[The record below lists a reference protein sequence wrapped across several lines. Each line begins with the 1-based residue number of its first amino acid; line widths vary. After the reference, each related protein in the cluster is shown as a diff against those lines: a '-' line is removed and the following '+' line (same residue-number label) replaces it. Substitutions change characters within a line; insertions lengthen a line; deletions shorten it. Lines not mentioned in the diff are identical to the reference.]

1 MGGSFERR
9 TPAEMAAIP
18 MRHDVTAAAVAA
30 ACSSTAVAPF
40 LMCVDRAV
48 VAAAAGTAPGGSLFR
63 AIAGV
68 AGEFVTKPK
77 TAFAQP
83 ALWMVAGVYG
93 GTYLAKNVSDVC
105 IERRGLSE
113 SHKGANA
120 AKFAATTACNMGGS
134 ILKDAA
140 FAKLYGSAVAAVVLV
155 SPASYALFAARDCLT
170 IGGAFVVPDALAAGL
185 TRATGASRETAATVS
200 QLVSPPLMQ
209 VLCTPMH
216 LLSLSLINEPS
227 ATAAAR
233 IAKLKLATPAALLAR
248 SLRMLP
254 AYGVGGILNTTLV
267 ARGRGMA
274 RAHALP
280 TGGGGPA
287 APPGFRGTAERGER
301 RGRRTSDSQKKKK
314 TRVSRAMTKTSRGRR
329 SRAVDSSGEASF
341 RVTLAGGWRGSRSP
355 RACAARRGSAAQRS
369 ARRAG
374 GARRRRS
381 ARRSRTRAPCA
392 SRRPGSRRSRSAA
405 ATATRRRGARRRRKQ
420 PAPKRRVGVSANGS
434 ARGCGAEGTRRES
447 KGGWDKDS
455 PLDGDAGGCGG
466 RGGPPAPPPARD
478 DERVDSSLIFCCVVA
493 THHRSPDRS
502 FSNVPNGRD
511 AAKCRARRRFAVDF
525 AFRVLTVKCRV
536 SSVPRAHAFFSAR
549 SNAVARGRP
558 RRAATRV
565 RGRRPLV
572 SRLVAS
578 HEA

>member
-113 SHKGANA
+113 SHKGAAA
-120 AKFAATTACNMGGS
+120 AKFAATTAFNMGGS

-140 FAKLYGSAVAAVVLV
+140 FARLYGSAVAAVVLV
-155 SPASYALFAARDCLT
+155 PPTSYALFAARDCLT

-185 TRATGASRETAATVS
+185 ANATGAAPETAATVS

-216 LLSLSLINEPS
+216 LLSLSLINDPG
-227 ATAAAR
+227 ATAAVRLAR
-233 IAKLKLATPAALLAR
+233 LRAATPATLLAR

-254 AYGVGGILNTTLV
+254 AYGVGGILNATLV
-267 ARGRGMA
+267 ARGRALA
-274 RAHALP
+274 RRRAGLGGG
-280 TGGGGPA
+280 TGGAPA
-287 APPGFRGTAERGER
+287 VGKE
-301 RGRRTSDSQKKKK
+301 GRKRQGRDEEKNKQNDGSSAAS
-314 TRVSRAMTKTSRGRR
+314 SRSNVAR
-329 SRAVDSSGEASF
+329 E
-341 RVTLAGGWRGSRSP
+341 TLAGGRFFGEGFFSGNTGGGLEGLAVAAGLRG
-355 RACAARRGSAAQRS
+355 AAGF
-369 ARRAG
+369 G
-374 GARRRRS
+374 GAEEHH
-381 ARRSRTRAPCA
+381 AP
-392 SRRPGSRRSRSAA
+392 
-405 ATATRRRGARRRRKQ
+405 RRRGAPAAQRAPVAHARAMRIPPPRFAALTLSKGDAEARARGAGGGASSSGSDDAAETPLAARFSRTKRFGERFRARLRR
-420 PAPKRRVGVSANGS
+420 GGGD
-434 ARGCGAEGTRRES
+434 GCGA
-447 KGGWDKDS
+447 GGGHRQRFVSW
-455 PLDGDAGGCGG
+455 G
-466 RGGPPAPPPARD
+466 RGG
-478 DERVDSSLIFCCVVA
+478 VW
-493 THHRSPDRS
+493 
-502 FSNVPNGRD
+502 
-511 AAKCRARRRFAVDF
+511 
-525 AFRVLTVKCRV
+525 
-536 SSVPRAHAFFSAR
+536 
-549 SNAVARGRP
+549 RP
-558 RRAATRV
+558 GRAAGAAAAGT
-565 RGRRPLV
+565 
-572 SRLVAS
+572 
-578 HEA
+578 

>member
-113 SHKGANA
+113 SHKGAAA
-120 AKFAATTACNMGGS
+120 AKFAATTAFNMGGS

-140 FAKLYGSAVAAVVLV
+140 FARLYGRAVAAVVLV
-155 SPASYALFAARDCLT
+155 PPTSYALFAARDCLT

-185 TRATGASRETAATVS
+185 ANATGAAPETAATVS

-216 LLSLSLINEPS
+216 LLSLSLINDPG
-227 ATAAAR
+227 ATAAVRLAR
-233 IAKLKLATPAALLAR
+233 LRAATPATLLAR

-254 AYGVGGILNTTLV
+254 AYGVGGILNATLV
-267 ARGRGMA
+267 ARGALLGWRA
-274 RAHALP
+274 RRAGLGGG
-280 TGGGGPA
+280 TGGAPVPGAKEPGRKRRETRERSERSSVDTEKIIKDDANA
-287 APPGFRGTAERGER
+287 A
-301 RGRRTSDSQKKKK
+301 
-314 TRVSRAMTKTSRGRR
+314 SRSNVARECVWR
-329 SRAVDSSGEASF
+329 
-341 RVTLAGGWRGSRSP
+341 AGGSSAMGSSPGTRAADWRGSPSP
-355 RACAARRGSAAQRS
+355 RACAARRRLAARRSTTRRGGGAHRPRS
-369 ARRAG
+369 ARRW
-374 GARRRRS
+374 
-381 ARRSRTRAPCA
+381 RTHAPCV
-392 SRRPGSRRSRSAA
+392 SRHPGSRRSRSA
-405 ATATRRRGARRRRKQ
+405 TATRRREPAAPAPARRPPAQTTPPRRLS
-420 PAPKRRVGVSANGS
+420 PRVFLVRDVSAS
-434 ARGCGAEGTRRES
+434 EFRRRGCGAGGTTAAAR
-447 KGGWDKDS
+447 GG
-455 PLDGDAGGCGG
+455 GGAQTFVRVVGARGGVEAGAG
-466 RGGPPAPPPARD
+466 RG
-478 DERVDSSLIFCCVVA
+478 
-493 THHRSPDRS
+493 H
-502 FSNVPNGRD
+502 
-511 AAKCRARRRFAVDF
+511 RRRGH
-525 AFRVLTVKCRV
+525 L
-536 SSVPRAHAFFSAR
+536 PRRRIFSFFSF
-549 SNAVARGRP
+549 V
-558 RRAATRV
+558 
-565 RGRRPLV
+565 
-572 SRLVAS
+572 
-578 HEA
+578 

>member
-113 SHKGANA
+113 SHKGAAA
-120 AKFAATTACNMGGS
+120 AKFAATTAFNMGGS

-140 FAKLYGSAVAAVVLV
+140 FARLYGRAVAAVVLV
-155 SPASYALFAARDCLT
+155 PPTSYALFAARDCLT

-185 TRATGASRETAATVS
+185 ANATGAAPETAATVS

-216 LLSLSLINEPS
+216 LLSLSLINDPG
-227 ATAAAR
+227 ATAAVRLAR
-233 IAKLKLATPAALLAR
+233 LRAATPATLLAR

-254 AYGVGGILNTTLV
+254 AYGVGGILNATLV
-267 ARGRGMA
+267 ARGRALA
-274 RAHALP
+274 RRRAGLGGG
-280 TGGGGPA
+280 TGGAPVPGAKEPGRKRRETRERSERSSVDTEKIIKDDANA
-287 APPGFRGTAERGER
+287 A
-301 RGRRTSDSQKKKK
+301 
-314 TRVSRAMTKTSRGRR
+314 SRSNVAR
-329 SRAVDSSGEASF
+329 E
-341 RVTLAGGWRGSRSP
+341 TLAGGRFFGDGFFSGNTGRGLEGL
-355 RACAARRGSAAQRS
+355 AVAAGLRGAA
-369 ARRAG
+369 AFG
-374 GARRRRS
+374 GAEEHH
-381 ARRSRTRAPCA
+381 AP
-392 SRRPGSRRSRSAA
+392 
-405 ATATRRRGARRRRKQ
+405 RRRGAPAAQRAPVAHARAMRVPPPRFAALTLSNGDAEARARGAGAGASSSGADDASETPLAARFSRTRRFGERFRARLRR
-420 PAPKRRVGVSANGS
+420 GGDD
-434 ARGCGAEGTRRES
+434 GCGA
-447 KGGWDKDS
+447 GGGHRQRFASW
-455 PLDGDAGGCGG
+455 G
-466 RGGPPAPPPARD
+466 RGG
-478 DERVDSSLIFCCVVA
+478 VW
-493 THHRSPDRS
+493 
-502 FSNVPNGRD
+502 
-511 AAKCRARRRFAVDF
+511 
-525 AFRVLTVKCRV
+525 
-536 SSVPRAHAFFSAR
+536 
-549 SNAVARGRP
+549 RP
-558 RRAATRV
+558 GRAAGT
-565 RGRRPLV
+565 
-572 SRLVAS
+572 A
-578 HEA
+578 AADT

>member
-254 AYGVGGILNTTLV
+254 AYGVGGILNSTLV
-267 ARGRGMA
+267 ARGRAMA

-280 TGGGGPA
+280 TVGGGTGSA
-287 APPGFRGTAERGER
+287 AGLPRDRGKRRETREKDERQ
-301 RGRRTSDSQKKKK
+301 SKKEK
-314 TRVSRAMTKTSRGRR
+314 
-329 SRAVDSSGEASF
+329 DASLP
-341 RVTLAGGWRGSRSP
+341 RDDKDVARETLAGGRFFGGGFFSGNLGGGWRGSRSP
-355 RACAARRGSAAQRS
+355 RACAARRGLAARRS

-381 ARRSRTRAPCA
+381 ARRSRTRARARPA
-392 SRRPGSRRSRSAA
+392 AQVRGAHAQRRRRRPDGAARGGEKNSRRRRAARRDASGSRRTVPRAA
-405 ATATRRRGARRRRKQ
+405 AARRGRAGNRRGDGTKTRPSMGTRGAVEVGAGRRRR
-420 PAPKRRVGVSANGS
+420 
-434 ARGCGAEGTRRES
+434 
-447 KGGWDKDS
+447 
-455 PLDGDAGGCGG
+455 L
-466 RGGPPAPPPARD
+466 
-478 DERVDSSLIFCCVVA
+478 
-493 THHRSPDRS
+493 
-502 FSNVPNGRD
+502 
-511 AAKCRARRRFAVDF
+511 
-525 AFRVLTVKCRV
+525 
-536 SSVPRAHAFFSAR
+536 
-549 SNAVARGRP
+549 
-558 RRAATRV
+558 RRATMNA
-565 RGRRPLV
+565 
-572 SRLVAS
+572 
-578 HEA
+578 

>member
-9 TPAEMAAIP
+9 TPAEMAVIP

-113 SHKGANA
+113 THKGANA

-140 FAKLYGSAVAAVVLV
+140 FAKLYGAAVAAVVLV
-155 SPASYALFAARDCLT
+155 PPASYALFAARDCLT

-216 LLSLSLINEPS
+216 LLSLSLINDPS

-254 AYGVGGILNTTLV
+254 AYGVGGILNSTLV
-267 ARGRGMA
+267 ARGRAMA
-274 RAHALP
+274 RARALP
-280 TGGGGPA
+280 TVGGGGGGA
-287 APPGFRGTAERGER
+287 AGRTRDRGKRRETRENDERQSPKDVARE
-301 RGRRTSDSQKKKK
+301 
-314 TRVSRAMTKTSRGRR
+314 
-329 SRAVDSSGEASF
+329 
-341 RVTLAGGWRGSRSP
+341 TLAGGRFFGGGFFSGNLGGGLEGFAVAAGLRG
-355 RACAARRGSAAQRS
+355 AAGF
-369 ARRAG
+369 G
-374 GARRRRS
+374 GAEER
-381 ARRSRTRAPCA
+381 
-392 SRRPGSRRSRSAA
+392 
-405 ATATRRRGARRRRKQ
+405 ATRRRGAPATQRAPVVHARAMRVPPPRFASLTLSGDESSGDQTARRAEEKKTAGANARKAAARRGLGERFR
-420 PAPKRRVGVSANGS
+420 ARLRRG
-434 ARGCGAEGTRRES
+434 
-447 KGGWDKDS
+447 
-455 PLDGDAGGCGG
+455 GDAPGIEFGMGQRLAPRWG
-466 RGGPPAPPPARD
+466 RGG
-478 DERVDSSLIFCCVVA
+478 LW
-493 THHRSPDRS
+493 RS
-502 FSNVPNGRD
+502 GR
-511 AAKCRARRRFAVDF
+511 AAGAASGARR
-525 AFRVLTVKCRV
+525 
-536 SSVPRAHAFFSAR
+536 
-549 SNAVARGRP
+549 
-558 RRAATRV
+558 
-565 RGRRPLV
+565 
-572 SRLVAS
+572 
-578 HEA
+578 

>member
-9 TPAEMAAIP
+9 TPAEMAVIP

-113 SHKGANA
+113 THKGANA

-140 FAKLYGSAVAAVVLV
+140 FAKLYGAAVAAVVLV
-155 SPASYALFAARDCLT
+155 PPASYALFAARDCLT

-216 LLSLSLINEPS
+216 LLSLSLINDPS

-254 AYGVGGILNTTLV
+254 AYGVGGILNSTLV
-267 ARGRGMA
+267 ARGRAMA
-274 RAHALP
+274 RARALP
-280 TGGGGPA
+280 TVGGGAA
-287 APPGFRGTAERGER
+287 APPGGRGTAERGER
-301 RGRRTSDSQKKKK
+301 RGRRTSDSHQ
-314 TRVSRAMTKTSRGRR
+314 KTSRGRR
-329 SRAVDSSGEASF
+329 SRAVGSSGGASF
-341 RVTLAGGWRGSRSP
+341 RATWAEGWRGSRSP
-355 RACAARRGSAAQRS
+355 RACAERRGSAARRS

-374 GARRRRS
+374 GARQRRS

-405 ATATRRRGARRRRKQ
+405 MRAPATRRRGARRRKNQ
-420 PAPKRRVGVSANGS
+420 PAPTREKPPRVGVSANGS

-447 KGGWDKDS
+447 NLGWDKGS

-478 DERVDSSLIFCCVVA
+478 DERVDSSFIFCCVVDDSSLSA
-493 THHRSPDRS
+493 EVFRSSPER
-502 FSNVPNGRD
+502 RD
-511 AAKCRARRRFAVDF
+511 AAKCRARRRFAIAVDF
-525 AFRVLTVKCRV
+525 AC
-536 SSVPRAHAFFSAR
+536 
-549 SNAVARGRP
+549 
-558 RRAATRV
+558 
-565 RGRRPLV
+565 
-572 SRLVAS
+572 
-578 HEA
+578 

>member
-9 TPAEMAAIP
+9 TPAEMAVIP

-77 TAFAQP
+77 TALAQP

-113 SHKGANA
+113 THKGANA

-140 FAKLYGSAVAAVVLV
+140 FAKLYGAAVAAVVLV
-155 SPASYALFAARDCLT
+155 PPASYALFAARDCLT

-216 LLSLSLINEPS
+216 LLSLSLINDPS

-254 AYGVGGILNTTLV
+254 AYGVGGILNSTLV
-267 ARGRGMA
+267 ARGRAMA
-274 RAHALP
+274 RARALP
-280 TGGGGPA
+280 TGGGGGGGA
-287 APPGFRGTAERGER
+287 AGRTRDRGKRRETREKDERQSPKDVARE
-301 RGRRTSDSQKKKK
+301 
-314 TRVSRAMTKTSRGRR
+314 
-329 SRAVDSSGEASF
+329 
-341 RVTLAGGWRGSRSP
+341 TLAGGRFFGGGFFSGNLGGGLEGFAVAAGLRG
-355 RACAARRGSAAQRS
+355 AAGF
-369 ARRAG
+369 G
-374 GARRRRS
+374 GAEE
-381 ARRSRTRAPCA
+381 C
-392 SRRPGSRRSRSAA
+392 
-405 ATATRRRGARRRRKQ
+405 ATRRRGAPVAHASAMRVTPPRFASLTLSGGDGDQTSLRAEEKKTAGADARKAAARRGLGERFRARLRRGGD
-420 PAPKRRVGVSANGS
+420 APGIEFGMGQRLAPRWG
-434 ARGCGAEGTRRES
+434 RGGLWRSGRAAGAASGTRR
-447 KGGWDKDS
+447 
-455 PLDGDAGGCGG
+455 
-466 RGGPPAPPPARD
+466 
-478 DERVDSSLIFCCVVA
+478 
-493 THHRSPDRS
+493 
-502 FSNVPNGRD
+502 
-511 AAKCRARRRFAVDF
+511 
-525 AFRVLTVKCRV
+525 
-536 SSVPRAHAFFSAR
+536 
-549 SNAVARGRP
+549 
-558 RRAATRV
+558 
-565 RGRRPLV
+565 
-572 SRLVAS
+572 
-578 HEA
+578 

>member
-113 SHKGANA
+113 SHKGAAA
-120 AKFAATTACNMGGS
+120 AKFAATTAFNMGGS

-140 FAKLYGSAVAAVVLV
+140 FARLYGSAVAAVVLV
-155 SPASYALFAARDCLT
+155 PPTSYALFAARDCLT

-185 TRATGASRETAATVS
+185 ANATGAAPETAANVS

-216 LLSLSLINEPS
+216 LLSLSLINDPG
-227 ATAAAR
+227 ATAAVRLAR
-233 IAKLKLATPAALLAR
+233 LRAATPATLLAR

-254 AYGVGGILNTTLV
+254 AYGVGGILNATLV
-267 ARGRGMA
+267 ARGRALA
-274 RAHALP
+274 RRRAGLGGG
-280 TGGGGPA
+280 TGGAPA
-287 APPGFRGTAERGER
+287 VGKEGRKR
-301 RGRRTSDSQKKKK
+301 RVDEEKNKQNELRSSAAS
-314 TRVSRAMTKTSRGRR
+314 SRSNVAR
-329 SRAVDSSGEASF
+329 E
-341 RVTLAGGWRGSRSP
+341 TLAGGRFFGEGFFSGNTGGGLEGLAVAAGLRG
-355 RACAARRGSAAQRS
+355 AAGF
-369 ARRAG
+369 G
-374 GARRRRS
+374 GAEEHH
-381 ARRSRTRAPCA
+381 AP
-392 SRRPGSRRSRSAA
+392 
-405 ATATRRRGARRRRKQ
+405 RRRGAPAAQRAPVAHARAMRIPPPRFAALTLSKGDAEARARGAGAGASSSGSDDAAETPLAARFSRTKRFGERFRARLRR
-420 PAPKRRVGVSANGS
+420 GGDD
-434 ARGCGAEGTRRES
+434 GCGA
-447 KGGWDKDS
+447 GGGHRQRFASW
-455 PLDGDAGGCGG
+455 G
-466 RGGPPAPPPARD
+466 RGGVWRPG
-478 DERVDSSLIFCCVVA
+478 
-493 THHRSPDRS
+493 RSA
-502 FSNVPNGRD
+502 G
-511 AAKCRARRRFAVDF
+511 AA
-525 AFRVLTVKCRV
+525 
-536 SSVPRAHAFFSAR
+536 
-549 SNAVARGRP
+549 
-558 RRAATRV
+558 AAGT
-565 RGRRPLV
+565 
-572 SRLVAS
+572 
-578 HEA
+578 

>member
-254 AYGVGGILNTTLV
+254 AYGVGGILNSTLV
-267 ARGRGMA
+267 ARGRAMA

-280 TGGGGPA
+280 TVGGGTGGA
-287 APPGFRGTAERGER
+287 AGLPRDRGKRRETREKDERQ
-301 RGRRTSDSQKKKK
+301 SKKEK
-314 TRVSRAMTKTSRGRR
+314 
-329 SRAVDSSGEASF
+329 DASLP
-341 RVTLAGGWRGSRSP
+341 RDDKDVARETLAGGRFFGGGFFSGNLGGGLEGFAVAAGLRG
-355 RACAARRGSAAQRS
+355 AAGF
-369 ARRAG
+369 G
-374 GARRRRS
+374 GAEER
-381 ARRSRTRAPCA
+381 
-392 SRRPGSRRSRSAA
+392 
-405 ATATRRRGARRRRKQ
+405 ATRRRRAPATQRAPVAHARAMRVPPPRFAALTLSGGDGNPTARRAEEKKTAGAEAPGRGLGERFRARLRRGGDAPGIEGGMGQRLAPRWGRGGLWRSGRAAGAASGARR
-420 PAPKRRVGVSANGS
+420 
-434 ARGCGAEGTRRES
+434 
-447 KGGWDKDS
+447 
-455 PLDGDAGGCGG
+455 
-466 RGGPPAPPPARD
+466 
-478 DERVDSSLIFCCVVA
+478 
-493 THHRSPDRS
+493 
-502 FSNVPNGRD
+502 
-511 AAKCRARRRFAVDF
+511 
-525 AFRVLTVKCRV
+525 
-536 SSVPRAHAFFSAR
+536 
-549 SNAVARGRP
+549 
-558 RRAATRV
+558 
-565 RGRRPLV
+565 
-572 SRLVAS
+572 
-578 HEA
+578 

>member
-9 TPAEMAAIP
+9 TPAEMAVIP

-113 SHKGANA
+113 THKGANA

-140 FAKLYGSAVAAVVLV
+140 FAKLYGAAVAAVVLV
-155 SPASYALFAARDCLT
+155 PPASYALFAARDCLT

-185 TRATGASRETAATVS
+185 TSATGASRETAATVS

-216 LLSLSLINEPS
+216 LLSLSLINDPS

-254 AYGVGGILNTTLV
+254 AYGVGGILNSTLV
-267 ARGRGMA
+267 ARGRAMA
-274 RAHALP
+274 RARALP
-280 TGGGGPA
+280 TVGGGGRRRRRADAGPRKEA
-287 APPGFRGTAERGER
+287 RDAGE
-301 RGRRTSDSQKKKK
+301 GRAT
-314 TRVSRAMTKTSRGRR
+314 VTKR
-329 SRAVDSSGEASF
+329 
-341 RVTLAGGWRGSRSP
+341 
-355 RACAARRGSAAQRS
+355 
-369 ARRAG
+369 RRAG
-374 GARRRRS
+374 DARGRS
-381 ARRSRTRAPCA
+381 VLWGGLLFGQ
-392 SRRPGSRRSRSAA
+392 PG
-405 ATATRRRGARRRRKQ
+405 
-420 PAPKRRVGVSANGS
+420 RRVGG
-434 ARGCGAEGTRRES
+434 
-447 KGGWDKDS
+447 
-455 PLDGDAGGCGG
+455 
-466 RGGPPAPPPARD
+466 
-478 DERVDSSLIFCCVVA
+478 
-493 THHRSPDRS
+493 
-502 FSNVPNGRD
+502 
-511 AAKCRARRRFAVDF
+511 
-525 AFRVLTVKCRV
+525 
-536 SSVPRAHAFFSAR
+536 
-549 SNAVARGRP
+549 
-558 RRAATRV
+558 V
-565 RGRRPLV
+565 RGRRGPARSGGV
-572 SRLVAS
+572 RRRGGARDAPAGRASDAARAGRARARHARPAAQVRVA
-578 HEA
+578 HAQRR

>member
-9 TPAEMAAIP
+9 TPAEMAVIP

-113 SHKGANA
+113 THKGANA

-140 FAKLYGSAVAAVVLV
+140 FAKLYGAAVAAVVLV
-155 SPASYALFAARDCLT
+155 PPASYALFAARDCLT

-216 LLSLSLINEPS
+216 LLSLSLINDPN

-254 AYGVGGILNTTLV
+254 AYGVGGILNSTLV
-267 ARGRGMA
+267 ARGRA
-274 RAHALP
+274 RARCP
-280 TGGGGPA
+280 RWGGGRRRRRADAGPRKEA
-287 APPGFRGTAERGER
+287 RDAGEGRATVTKRRRAGDARGRSVLRGGLLFGQPGRRVGGV
-301 RGRRTSDSQKKKK
+301 RGRRGPARSGGVRRRGGVRDAPAGRARARHVRPAAQV
-314 TRVSRAMTKTSRGRR
+314 RVAHAQRRRRRPDVFARGGEENSRRRRAKSR
-329 SRAVDSSGEASF
+329 RAS
-341 RVTLAGGWRGSRSP
+341 GSRRTVP
-355 RACAARRGSAAQRS
+355 RAAAARRG
-369 ARRAG
+369 RAG
-374 GARRRRS
+374 NRIWDGTKARPSMGTRGAVEVGAGRRRRL
-381 ARRSRTRAPCA
+381 RH
-392 SRRPGSRRSRSAA
+392 
-405 ATATRRRGARRRRKQ
+405 ATM
-420 PAPKRRVGVSANGS
+420 
-434 ARGCGAEGTRRES
+434 
-447 KGGWDKDS
+447 
-455 PLDGDAGGCGG
+455 
-466 RGGPPAPPPARD
+466 
-478 DERVDSSLIFCCVVA
+478 
-493 THHRSPDRS
+493 
-502 FSNVPNGRD
+502 
-511 AAKCRARRRFAVDF
+511 
-525 AFRVLTVKCRV
+525 
-536 SSVPRAHAFFSAR
+536 
-549 SNAVARGRP
+549 NA
-558 RRAATRV
+558 
-565 RGRRPLV
+565 
-572 SRLVAS
+572 
-578 HEA
+578 